1 MYNVVLIHCVTL
13 DKSLNLSVLLSI
25 KSEGNIPLQ
34 NVSIVPVTSW
44 NVLHGSHGKSFAGIM
59 AQVQCQITQLGRSKV
74 LVSDKL
80 MVELFQGQE
89 STDYVPEITIFF

>member
-25 KSEGNIPLQ
+25 KSEGNILLQ

-44 NVLHGSHGKSFAGIM
+44 NVLCGSHGKFWAGIM
-59 AQVQCQITQLGRSKV
+59 VQVQCHITQLGRSKV

-80 MVELFQGQE
+80 MVALCQGQE
-89 STDYVPEITIFF
+89 STDSVPEITIVF